1 MQMARTSPPHFM
13 AASKASATAAQ
24 VASVAGFIRTSLV
37 DYPGYVCSTVF
48 LSGCNFRC
56 PYCHNRDLVT
66 GSSQLQRVPLDQ
78 VLNFLENRITL
89 LDGVCI
95 TGGEPTLT
103 ADLPILIRA
112 IKDLGL
118 RVKLD
123 TNGTNPDMLEKLLA
137 DSLVDYVAMD
147 IKAPP
152 RKYGKITKAT
162 VRLADIQAAIDLLR
176 EATIEYEF
184 RTTVVP
190 KLLMEEDLLAIGRWL
205 EGAFTY
211 VIQQFRPR
219 NTLDPNYESLGPYPP
234 DWLETMA
241 GKLRPYFKS
250 VRVRGIGA

>member
-1 MQMARTSPPHFM
+1 MSGTSPLHFM
-13 AASKASATAAQ
+13 AEDKASATGAQ
-24 VASVAGFIRTSLV
+24 VTPVAGLIRTSLV
-37 DYPGYVCSTVF
+37 DYPGYVCSTLF
-48 LSGCNFRC
+48 LPGCNFRC
-56 PYCHNRDLVT
+56 PYCHNRDLVI
-66 GSSQLQRVPLDQ
+66 GSSQLQHIPFDQ
-78 VLNFLENRITL
+78 VLNFLEKRITF

-103 ADLPILIRA
+103 VDLPILIRA

-123 TNGTNPDMLEKLLA
+123 TNGTNPDMLEKLLG

-162 VRLADIQAAIDLLR
+162 VRLADIQAAIGLLR
-176 EATIEYEF
+176 ESAIEYEF

-190 KLLMEEDLLAIGRWL
+190 NLLMEEDLLAIGRWL
-205 EGAFTY
+205 EGASTY
-211 VIQQFRPR
+211 VIQQFRPE
-219 NTLDPNYESLGPYPP
+219 NTLDPNYESLAPYPP
-234 DWLETMA
+234 DWLETMVS
-241 GKLRPYFKS
+241 KLRPYFER